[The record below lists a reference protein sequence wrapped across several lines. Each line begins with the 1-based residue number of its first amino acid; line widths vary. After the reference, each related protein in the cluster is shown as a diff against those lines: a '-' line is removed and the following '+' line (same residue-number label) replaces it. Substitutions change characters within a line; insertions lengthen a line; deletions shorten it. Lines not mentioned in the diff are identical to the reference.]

1 MEIAI
6 RPCQVSD
13 LETLCAVG
21 RETYDETFRS
31 MNTPETMER
40 YLDEAF
46 NPQKI
51 LAELENENS
60 RFYFL
65 FAGGDLAGYL
75 KVNFAPAQSD
85 LNDPDSMEI
94 ERIYVKRAYKGKGL
108 GKSLMDFALRL
119 AEEADKA
126 YAWLGV
132 WEKNE
137 AAIAFYKKM
146 GFEEAGRH
154 SFRMGD
160 ELQSDWILKKSL
172 RNARK
177 ETKQETIHDQ

>member
-1 MEIAI
+1 MEILI
-6 RPCQVSD
+6 QPCRLSD
-13 LETLCAVG
+13 LEALCAVG

-31 MNTPETMER
+31 MNTPETMQR

-46 NPQKI
+46 NPQKM

-65 FAGGDLAGYL
+65 YANGDLAGYL

-85 LNDPDSMEI
+85 LNDPDSLEI
-94 ERIYVKRAYKGKGL
+94 ERIYIKRAYKGKGL
-108 GKSLMDFALRL
+108 GKSLMDFSIRL
-119 AEEADKA
+119 AEEAGKG

-137 AAIAFYKKM
+137 AAIAFYEKM
-146 GFEEAGRH
+146 GFEKAGRH

-160 ELQSDWILKKSL
+160 ELQSDWILNKSL
-172 RNARK
+172 RKACEEPEKGNLS
-177 ETKQETIHDQ
+177 